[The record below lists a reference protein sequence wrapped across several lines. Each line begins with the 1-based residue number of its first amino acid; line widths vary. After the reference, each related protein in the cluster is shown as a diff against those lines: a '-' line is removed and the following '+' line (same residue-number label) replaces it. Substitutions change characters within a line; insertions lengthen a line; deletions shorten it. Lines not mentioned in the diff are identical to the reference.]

1 MNDRIRNVN
10 MGMFSIA
17 EPNIKGTVSLN
28 KGSTL
33 TIVNCNFKREN
44 FYKKLKTERQNRL
57 FI

>member
-10 MGMFSIA
+10 MGTFSIA

-33 TIVNCNFKREN
+33 TIVNCNF
-44 FYKKLKTERQNRL
+44 
-57 FI
+57 